1 MLVPGMASLQ
11 CGPADA
17 SSAWSFN
24 KCLSTLCTDVDPGT
38 MRMKVLTHRSIVTKH
53 LIAALSKEIGK
64 KKKISKE
71 EVPPPPK
78 FSFGNLLYEDREYFV
93 HFHLPLDDA
102 ASLCA

>member
-1 MLVPGMASLQ
+1 MSLQ
-11 CGPADA
+11 LGA
-17 SSAWSFN
+17 FN
-24 KCLSTLCTDVDPGT
+24 KRLSTLCTDVDPGT

-64 KKKISKE
+64 KISKE
-71 EVPPPPK
+71 EVLPPPK

-93 HFHLPLDDA
+93 HFHSPLDDA